1 MGWQGRTVAGIA
13 AGLTVGLLA
22 GAFIWSGGESIS
34 QARGGENFLW
44 NQANAQAA
52 GFGQPETQRI
62 SLADLKPF
70 PEETKCETPAAKAR
84 TVAPLP
90 VRQVG
95 AIPGGLRMPIPK
107 RPEKKASPDIAAAAS
122 SKSTVAEKENYS
134 SKISFIGGGNIDFGS
149 VRQGE

>member
-1 MGWQGRTVAGIA
+1 MGLQGRTVAGIA
-13 AGLTVGLLA
+13 AGMTVGLLA
-22 GAFIWSGGESIS
+22 GAFIWSGGESNS
-34 QARGGENFLW
+34 QAGERENFLGS
-44 NQANAQAA
+44 QESVQAA
-52 GFGQPETQRI
+52 GPGQVETQRI

-70 PEETKCETPAAKAR
+70 PEETKHETPAAKAG

-95 AIPGGLRMPIPK
+95 SIPGGMRMPIPK
-107 RPEKKASPDIAAAAS
+107 RPEKKASPDIATAAS
-122 SKSTVAEKENYS
+122 SKSTAVEKENYS

>member
-22 GAFIWSGGESIS
+22 GAFIWSGGESTS
-34 QARGGENFLW
+34 QAGERENFLW
-44 NQANAQAA
+44 SQKSVQAA
-52 GFGQPETQRI
+52 GPGQAETQRI

-70 PEETKCETPAAKAR
+70 PEEEKHETPATKAGA
-84 TVAPLP
+84 VAPLP
-90 VRQVG
+90 VRQMG
-95 AIPGGLRMPIPK
+95 AIPGGLGMPIPK

-134 SKISFIGGGNIDFGS
+134 SKISFIGGGSIDFGN
-149 VRQGE
+149 VRQEE

>member
-1 MGWQGRTVAGIA
+1 MGWQGRTMAGIT

-22 GAFIWSGGESIS
+22 GAFIWSDGESNS
-34 QARGGENFLW
+34 QARERENFLW

-52 GFGQPETQRI
+52 GYGQLETQRI

-70 PEETKCETPAAKAR
+70 PVEAEHETPVGKTG

-90 VRQVG
+90 VRQMG

-107 RPEKKASPDIAAAAS
+107 RPEKKVSPDIASAAS
-122 SKSTVAEKENYS
+122 SKSTAVEKENYS